1 MARLE
6 AFVYVWKNLQTGV
19 RYIGCHKGT
28 PDDGYDFSSNYLR
41 EDYEKN
47 PEMFSRQIF
56 AYGKTKEMFEWESA
70 LQKKVDAKKSSKF
83 YNKHNGDGK
92 FLPLEKQTKEHIR
105 KRTQKRIGTK
115 LPDTHPFKTKKFI
128 PLWKGGTRPEHSRL
142 MKERWTDP
150 KYRKKREGAILGSPK
165 KVIYNDI
172 LYKSVKTAVE
182 ETGVSYYLIKKR
194 GTYL

>member
-92 FLPLEKQTKEHIR
+92 FLPLEKQTAEHIR

-115 LPDTHPFKTKKFI
+115 LPDTHPFKTKKFT
-128 PLWKGGTRPEHSRL
+128 PPWKGGTRPEHSRL
-142 MKERWTDP
+142 MK
-150 KYRKKREGAILGSPK
+150 A
-165 KVIYNDI
+165 KVASGELKMPRNTPTQKVLYNGI
-172 LYKSVKTAVE
+172 LYNSVKKAMET
-182 ETGVSYYLIKKR
+182 TGVSYYLIRKTGK
-194 GTYL
+194 YI